1 MVKLIISIFV
11 MTLNIV
17 SLVAQ
22 SITDEQALVQI
33 LEGGKVEHGYKWN
46 FKDTTFKKLALS
58 KLNDPSIPKTKKGIE
73 FICGGA
79 TLETY
84 DSIYDRQFLKHLL
97 LKTPRVDS
105 ILDGATA
112 VRNFL
117 KSDYTN
123 EGLRLLSFYSNPR
136 ALLYWKSW
144 TPYYLSFLGIS
155 PIDSTLL
162 FYKKNFKTINEMH
175 NSLYKK
181 YIDIDTTEINV
192 CLVRL
197 GKLDDTIAIKQ
208 IEISQNKRFPNEYL
222 KYFEYLVKMR
232 TKNSFKKIGDYLI
245 SDLNHITSSQDRN
258 SIRQMAL
265 STFIAYV
272 KNFPDRSTKW
282 EDTFNIWAIVKFSRS
297 NSKAYATDAYME
309 MAKKWYIENKDNLVL
324 DMDKY

>member
-117 KSDYTN
+117 KSYYTN
-123 EGLRLLSFYSNPR
+123 EGLRL
-136 ALLYWKSW
+136 
-144 TPYYLSFLGIS
+144 
-155 PIDSTLL
+155 
-162 FYKKNFKTINEMH
+162 
-175 NSLYKK
+175 
-181 YIDIDTTEINV
+181 
-192 CLVRL
+192 
-197 GKLDDTIAIKQ
+197 
-208 IEISQNKRFPNEYL
+208 
-222 KYFEYLVKMR
+222 
-232 TKNSFKKIGDYLI
+232 
-245 SDLNHITSSQDRN
+245 
-258 SIRQMAL
+258 
-265 STFIAYV
+265 
-272 KNFPDRSTKW
+272 
-282 EDTFNIWAIVKFSRS
+282 
-297 NSKAYATDAYME
+297 
-309 MAKKWYIENKDNLVL
+309 
-324 DMDKY
+324 